1 MKNNKHRTWDSPDG
15 ITWRIEVSNPGSSNA
30 IVRFRHPDG
39 ESARRDRYNW
49 YISRGP
55 EAKSVTGRLDPK
67 KVAQALSDDEIALLY
82 RRSMP
87 ISRPADRM
95 PELVPATGIGG

>member
-1 MKNNKHRTWDSPDG
+1 MATYRSTDG
-15 ITWRIEVSNPGSSNA
+15 TIWRVKVSNVGASNA
-30 IVRFRHPDG
+30 VVLFQHPDG
-39 ESARRDRYNW
+39 GTTRKDRYNW

-67 KVAQALSDDEIALLY
+67 KVASALTAEDVDLLF

-87 ISRPADRM
+87 VSRADALNIPPNPA
-95 PELVPATGIGG
+95 VKATF

>member
-1 MKNNKHRTWDSPDG
+1 MKTRHRIWQSPDG
-15 ITWRIEVSNPGSSNA
+15 VAWRIEVSNPGSSNA

-39 ESARRDRYNW
+39 ESARKDRYNW

-55 EAKSVTGRLDPK
+55 EAKSVTGRLDPR
-67 KVAQALSDDEIALLY
+67 KVAQALTDDDLALLF

-95 PELVPATGIGG
+95 PEPVPASGVGG

>member
-1 MKNNKHRTWDSPDG
+1 MATYRSTDG
-15 ITWRIEVSNPGSSNA
+15 TVWRVKVSNVGASNA
-30 IVRFRHPDG
+30 VVLFQHPDG
-39 ESARRDRYNW
+39 GSTRKDRYNW

-67 KVAQALSDDEIALLY
+67 KVAESLTGEEVDLLF

-87 ISRPADRM
+87 VSRADGLHTTPNLAAR
-95 PELVPATGIGG
+95 PVY

>member
-1 MKNNKHRTWDSPDG
+1 MASFRSPDG
-15 ITWRIEVSNPGSSNA
+15 TVWTVLVRNPGASNA
-30 IVRFRHPDG
+30 MVVFSHPDG
-39 ESARRDRYNW
+39 ESAKKDRYNW

-67 KVAQALSDDEIALLY
+67 KIAESLTGTDVELLF

-87 ISRPADRM
+87 IWRGGAEPNAPMPAQAVYSSDDER
-95 PELVPATGIGG
+95 